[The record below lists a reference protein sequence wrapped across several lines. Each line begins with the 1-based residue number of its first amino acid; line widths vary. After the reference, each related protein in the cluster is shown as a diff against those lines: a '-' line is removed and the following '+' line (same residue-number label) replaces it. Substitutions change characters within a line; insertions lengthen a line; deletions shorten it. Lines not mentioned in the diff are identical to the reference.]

1 MSTVA
6 QLFLAIE
13 QKLDKTDSQGYPDI
27 LDDEKRFWLDQA
39 ADRFVKQ
46 RYDGN
51 NIKRKAFEQSQK
63 RIDDLRATLVTRVIP
78 ATNTATNYRDAFVA
92 ELPNNY
98 RYLIKVEVEIVNPD
112 CNDNLQTEW
121 FTPKQIEHDDFY
133 AIQKDPFNKPKV
145 NSPKFFLEGNQM
157 ILFAAS
163 ATITNVRVTYIKLL
177 RKLQLGLQNADGSI
191 NVYANPNDN
200 YLELAVD
207 THDEVVDL
215 AVKMLL
221 ENIESQRYQTNS
233 VENTQTE

>member
-1 MSTVA
+1 MT
-6 QLFLAIE
+6 IE
-13 QKLDKTDSQGYPDI
+13 EAHIRLKIIIDKIDSYYYEEILPEEIDVILNDAYLRSVKRIYNKNNLYQKG
-27 LDDEKRFWLDQA
+27 
-39 ADRFVKQ
+39 
-46 RYDGN
+46 
-51 NIKRKAFEQSQK
+51 FEESQK